1 MKLDPQTELVVR
13 NTAFLATGL
22 ALLLREGVSPNV
34 ATKSISDLVGQG
46 FDGGEIMADYLT
58 EYVLPEVIK
67 STIHFDEMKREYKPE

>member
-34 ATKSISDLVGQG
+34 ATKSISDLVGQ
-46 FDGGEIMADYLT
+46 EIMADYLT